1 VGFRRRRWRDVR
13 PEEDKIRVNRHIRVP
28 EVRVINED
36 GQQLGIMA
44 TEAARDI
51 AVRVGLDLVE
61 VAPSAQ
67 PPVCKIMD
75 YGRYKYELKKK
86 ASSARKAQHRSQ
98 VKEIKLRPRIAEH
111 DLDFKM
117 KRARQFL
124 IDGDKVRCT
133 VWFRGREIV
142 HSEQGFKVLA
152 QVAERLADVA
162 KVEQQAKFENRQL
175 ALILTPDRGAIEK
188 MKQQEQKAAESEETP
203 QAEESDQA
211 VESGEEKGAEA

>member
-1 VGFRRRRWRDVR
+1 
-13 PEEDKIRVNRHIRVP
+13 
-28 EVRVINED
+28 
-36 GQQLGIMA
+36 
-44 TEAARDI
+44 
-51 AVRVGLDLVE
+51 
-61 VAPSAQ
+61 
-67 PPVCKIMD
+67 MD

-86 ASSARKAQHRSQ
+86 ASSARKTQHRSQ

-117 KRARQFL
+117 KRARGFL

-142 HSEQGFKVLA
+142 HSGQGFKVLA

-162 KVEQQAKFENRQL
+162 KVEQAAKFENRQL

-188 MKQQEQKAAESEETP
+188 IKQQEQKAAESEETP

-211 VESGEEKGAEA
+211 EESGEEKGAEA